1 MTVSVTDLIQ
11 NDVVYEVAKIVNMAE
26 ILQDFEY
33 TKNNDGTYTI
43 TAWKGTKNGEPGTE
57 ILIPSAN
64 GKVILE

>member
-11 NDVVYEVAKIVNMAE
+11 NDVVYELIKYVSIAE

-33 TKNNDGTYTI
+33 TKNGNGTYTL
-43 TAWKGTKNGEPGTE
+43 TAWKGTTNGEPGTE